1 MNAGSLYKK
10 LLLSLFLLLFL
21 SSIYAVIAIYGDSQ
35 GNNDIHKQIVEAIIK
50 YQPDI
55 TFHLGDLTAQG
66 KKQEEYDEFFSC
78 CKPLTDLC
86 PLYPVKGNH
95 DASSELFLKNFP
107 FLSQTYYTVEY
118 DSLLFIILDS
128 TLELSTHSEQ
138 FNWLI
143 ETFNSNPLKPK
154 IILMHHPIFSSGY
167 HSGNED
173 WALYLPALFASNKVI
188 AVFSGH
194 DHNYEHL
201 QWKNLNFF
209 ISGGAGGSLRPSLSQ
224 HPYSKI
230 FCSSYNYLILNHQ
243 KNYLNCT
250 AYSLDGEI
258 IDKVVIF
265 LDF

>member
-1 MNAGSLYKK
+1 MNSGSFYKK
-10 LLLSLFLLLFL
+10 SLLFFFLFLFL

-35 GNNDIHKQIVEAIIK
+35 GNNDIHKQVVEAIIK

-55 TFHLGDLTAQG
+55 TFHLGDLTADG
-66 KKQEEYDEFFSC
+66 KKQEEYDKFFTC
-78 CKPLTDLC
+78 YKPFTDLC

-95 DASSELFLKNFP
+95 DSSSELFLKNFP
-107 FLSQTYYTVEY
+107 FLSQTYYTVEH

-128 TLELSTHSEQ
+128 TLDLLPHSEQ

-154 IILMHHPIFSSGY
+154 IILMHHPVFSSGY
-167 HSGNED
+167 HNGNDD
-173 WALYLPALFASNKVI
+173 WALYLPALFVSNKVI

-201 QWKNLNFF
+201 QWRNLHFF
-209 ISGGAGGSLRPSLSQ
+209 VSGGAGGSLRPSLSQ

-230 FCSSYNYLILNHQ
+230 FCSSYNYLILTRERNA
-243 KNYLNCT
+243 LICT
-250 AYSLDGEI
+250 AYSLDGSI
-258 IDKVVIF
+258 IDSVVI
-265 LDF
+265 LLES